1 MLKPV
6 PITLKGNQIIA
17 RGAQRIG
24 VLLSI
29 QRFFINNDVLAIVS
43 RVTDC
48 ACLRITAVPMLRC
61 RMQARIVVTR
71 QCSNR

>member
-17 RGAQRIG
+17 RGVQRIG
-24 VLLSI
+24 VLLSV
-29 QRFFINNDVLAIVS
+29 QRFFISNDLLVIVL

-71 QCSNR
+71 QCANR